1 MPKGVP
7 KFKLKEFPAALW
19 KRAVAYL
26 IDSVIIGL
34 LIALPF
40 QNILKGFEDK
50 PFTFFFTN
58 IDVSMQMFFVTLVS
72 ALILMAYWT
81 IFEFRFQ
88 QSIGKM
94 LLNIKVHSLK
104 GSLTVRQAFLR
115 NLSKISTLLLL
126 LDVIYLL
133 VKKGHQ
139 RYLEIISNTE
149 VTEGI
154 V

>member
-26 IDSVIIGL
+26 IDSLIIGL
-34 LIALPF
+34 IIAFPF
-40 QNILKGFEDK
+40 ENILKQYAEK
-50 PFTFFFTN
+50 PLTFFFSN
-58 IDVSMQMFFVTLVS
+58 VNVLMQMFLVTLAS

-81 IFEFRFQ
+81 IFEFKFQ

-104 GSLTVRQAFLR
+104 GTLTVRQAFLR
-115 NLSKISTLLLL
+115 NISKISTLLLL
-126 LDVIYLL
+126 LDVIYMLA
-133 VKKGHQ
+133 KKGHQ

-149 VTEGI
+149 VTEGLI
-154 V
+154 